1 MKKSSG
7 SNTFLYI
14 VIIALLVYIL
24 FIRNA
29 TSGYRSPN
37 MNKAYKAGFDDFNDN
52 KPLDEAM
59 LRTRYVRPNKSV
71 RRHLVNAYKKGW
83 NDAKDVSNKK
93 IKMKTAVSTREAI
106 KAKNDLD
113 KKIKDVR
120 KHMTTTSSS
129 SLPFFESTTSSF
141 FM

>member
-1 MKKSSG
+1 
-7 SNTFLYI
+7 L
-14 VIIALLVYIL
+14 
-24 FIRNA
+24 
-29 TSGYRSPN
+29 
-37 MNKAYKAGFDDFNDN
+37 
-52 KPLDEAM
+52 
-59 LRTRYVRPNKSV
+59 
-71 RRHLVNAYKKGW
+71 NAYKKGW

-129 SLPFFESTTSSF
+129 LPFFESTTSSF